1 MYTSCIFT
9 RQKTCA
15 KVYYRKIGNG
25 AMQQKQFPSGNCFFM
40 LKFPLGK
47 LSIPKELKE
56 MIDCKN
62 AFQLLRQSTE
72 AQPLSELRGRA
83 SIRSRAEA
91 LAQFDVVATSS
102 TGYCLSLKHK
112 KSNNPGNRLYNGSFF
127 CCRKGGRK

>member
-1 MYTSCIFT
+1 
-9 RQKTCA
+9 
-15 KVYYRKIGNG
+15 
-25 AMQQKQFPSGNCFFM
+25 
-40 LKFPLGK
+40 
-47 LSIPKELKE
+47 

-102 TGYCLSLKHK
+102 TGYYLSLKHK